1 MEHMIVFVAY
11 FSALGLEAHG
21 LQPVVY
27 KIQTCT
33 LIAEESDE
41 LQTEGQAGGIKLQ

>member
-11 FSALGLEAHG
+11 FSALGLEAHKF
-21 LQPVVY
+21 QPAVY
-27 KIQTCT
+27 QIQTCT

-41 LQTEGQAGGIKLQ
+41 LQTEDRRGD